1 MNKALRGQRL
11 DTIFVL
17 IIFCVFAMSVLMV
30 LMLGASIYNE
40 IVDTSREGDEPRT
53 ALSYIWTKVKN
64 NDSVDVIRIGD
75 FQGSSALFLDEVYGD
90 TTYSTSIYHYNGWIY
105 ELFCEVGL
113 EFDRESG
120 TPVLKVS
127 DLTFNEIDEGLIK
140 VTSGSMN
147 LMLSPRAFTGAMLSE
162 GSTGATLSEGGA
174 EG

>member
-1 MNKALRGQRL
+1 MNRALRGQKI

-30 LMLGASIYNE
+30 LMLGAGIYNE

-64 NDSVDVIRIGD
+64 NDSINVIHIGD

-90 TTYSTSIYHYNGWIY
+90 TTYSTSIYHYDGWIY

-127 DLTFNEIDEGLIK
+127 DLTFNEFDEGFIK
-140 VTSGSMN
+140 VSSGSMS
-147 LMLSPRAFTGAMLSE
+147 LLLSPRAGAGDPLTNGGEE
-162 GSTGATLSEGGA
+162 G
-174 EG
+174 